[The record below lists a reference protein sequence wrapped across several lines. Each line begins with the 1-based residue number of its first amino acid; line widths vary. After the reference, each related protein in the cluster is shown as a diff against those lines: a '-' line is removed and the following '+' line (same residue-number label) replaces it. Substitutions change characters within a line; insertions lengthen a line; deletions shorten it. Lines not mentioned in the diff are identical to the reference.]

1 MSRLA
6 VQAFGGTVDRVT
18 AQAVAL
24 LRRHPAARLLVL
36 LYIATVHLFIYV
48 LLGRMQH
55 SHLQASTGIPTH
67 TSSLRTGGTAGL

>member
-1 MSRLA
+1 MT
-6 VQAFGGTVDRVT
+6 QAFGGTVDRLT

-36 LYIATVHLFIYV
+36 LYIATVHLFIYL

-55 SHLQASTGIPTH
+55 AHLQAATTIPTRPA
-67 TSSLRTGGTAGL
+67 SLRGNGVL